1 MRNRVSKFVLAT
13 LMAMFVISSSFQV
26 QAQSETGTL
35 KTVPSNSS
43 FKAYMSYT
51 AITNE
56 TSKQYAL
63 QKLCTTDSNGLR
75 RYDSY
80 YVIAM
85 GTYYSKTV
93 GTRVD
98 ITLDTGVVLKCVI
111 GDVKQDKHT
120 DATNRQA
127 VGNGNVVEFI
137 VDTSELPTEAAN
149 AGDISKIDGF
159 AGAIKTIEVYE
170 TVSDFDVTDT
180 TPDKGMIAFTV
191 IGKHTMEIS
200 GKTVYILEFST
211 TTDFTTI
218 AVKQDEYADAIINK
232 TTVFYD
238 KETHS
243 YNIK

>member
-1 MRNRVSKFVLAT
+1 MKNRVSKFVVAALVT
-13 LMAMFVISSSFQV
+13 MFVISSPLQV
-26 QAQSETGTL
+26 QAMQGDSVA
-35 KTVPSNSS
+35 KSVPSNNA

-85 GTYYSKTV
+85 GTYYSKNV

-98 ITLDTGVVLKCVI
+98 ITLDTGIVLKCVI

-127 VGNGNVVEFI
+127 VGNGNVIEFI
-137 VDTSELPTEAAN
+137 VDMDSLPEDATK

-159 AGAIKTIEVYE
+159 SGAIKSIEVYE
-170 TVSDFDVTDT
+170 TTTDFDDEVS
-180 TPDKGMIAFTV
+180 PADKGMIAFTV

-200 GKTVYILEFST
+200 GRTVYVLEFAS

-218 AVKQDEYADAIINK
+218 AVTQEEYANAIINK